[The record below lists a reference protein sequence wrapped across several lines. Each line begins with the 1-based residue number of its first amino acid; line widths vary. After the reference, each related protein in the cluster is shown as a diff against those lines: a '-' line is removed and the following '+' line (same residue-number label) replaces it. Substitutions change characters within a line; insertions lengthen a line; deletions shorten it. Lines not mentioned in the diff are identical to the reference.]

1 MLTASR
7 LAFARWANLLH
18 CPNHNEAIYDP
29 VVHRRL
35 VHRSRAMS
43 DYVRLGR
50 PHLALFSLSMSN
62 EDDLGLCIEL
72 GYCRWYRGQPTQ
84 PEDASETM

>member
-1 MLTASR
+1 
-7 LAFARWANLLH
+7 
-18 CPNHNEAIYDP
+18 
-29 VVHRRL
+29 
-35 VHRSRAMS
+35 MS

-72 GYCRWYRGQPTQ
+72 GYCRWYRGKPTQ